1 MIMDTKEL
9 MIGDLVYCEPEGKTV
24 QVTEVRADAVQ
35 FHERSALTAFED
47 ELQPILLTDEILD
60 KNAERCDLNTAERWT
75 IRIPGEPYLQIYRW
89 RGDDHYE
96 VLNGLEI
103 RYVHELQHALRLCGE
118 YELADN
124 LKLK

>member
-1 MIMDTKEL
+1 MNTKEL

-47 ELQPILLTDEILD
+47 ELQPIPFTDEILD
-60 KNAERCDLNTAERWT
+60 KNAERCDLTIAKRWG
-75 IRIPGEPYLQIYRW
+75 IWAPFQFLQVFRW
-89 RGDDHYE
+89 KGDNHYE
-96 VLNGLEI
+96 VLNGVEI

-118 YELADN
+118 YGLADN
-124 LKLK
+124 LKLE